1 MIRAA
6 NGRGPSGKAEAAMDL
21 TSSGLFTL
29 AERRLAWIDRSQEIR
44 AENIANADTPGYQP
58 AQMPP
63 FSASLD
69 QAASLAPTAI
79 GPMALDAGDI
89 PLPPLPDQL
98 SVTEDDAAKTPSTPD
113 GNAVGVENQL
123 GKLADSETM
132 QDLVINIYGAY
143 LGMFRTALDI
153 SGTTG

>member
-1 MIRAA
+1 
-6 NGRGPSGKAEAAMDL
+6 MDL

-29 AERRLAWIDRSQEIR
+29 AERRLAWIDRAQEVR

-58 AQMPP
+58 ARMQP

-69 QAASLAPTAI
+69 QAASLTPTATS
-79 GPMALDAGDI
+79 PGDI

-98 SVTEDDAAKTPSTPD
+98 PSAASAPAVAGGD
-113 GNAVGVENQL
+113 GGALENQL
-123 GKLADSETM
+123 GKLANSETM
-132 QDLVINIYGAY
+132 QNFVVNLYGAY

-153 SGTTG
+153 SNGTG

>member
-1 MIRAA
+1 
-6 NGRGPSGKAEAAMDL
+6 MDL

-29 AERRLAWIDRSQEIR
+29 AERRLAWIDRAQEVR

-58 AQMPP
+58 AEMPP

-69 QAASLAPTAI
+69 QAAGLAPTATS
-79 GPMALDAGDI
+79 PGDI

-98 SVTEDDAAKTPSTPD
+98 PSASSAPAVAGAD
-113 GNAVGVENQL
+113 GGTLENQL

-132 QDLVINIYGAY
+132 QNFVVNLYGAY

-153 SGTTG
+153 SNGTG

>member
-1 MIRAA
+1 
-6 NGRGPSGKAEAAMDL
+6 MDL

-29 AERRLAWIDRSQEIR
+29 ADRRLAWIDRGQEIR

-58 AQMPP
+58 AEMPP

-69 QAASLAPTAI
+69 QATSLAPTTI
-79 GPMALDAGDI
+79 DAGDI
-89 PLPPLPDQL
+89 ALPPLPDQL
-98 SVTEDDAAKTPSTPD
+98 SATDDDTGDGDTTPD
-113 GNAVGVENQL
+113 GNGVGVENQL

-153 SGTTG
+153 SGGTG